1 MIIVAGSVRIPEERI
16 EDLRPVALA
25 TVEATRRE
33 AGCLTYSFAFDLK
46 EPGLLRIFEEWESRE
61 HLEGHFKQPHMG
73 PWRAKLA
80 EIGATGRSVKS
91 YESDS
96 GTPL

>member
-1 MIIVAGSVRIPEERI
+1 MIIVAGSIRIPEDRI

-25 TVEATRRE
+25 TIEATRQE
-33 AGCLTYSFAFDLK
+33 VGCITYSFAFDMQQ
-46 EPGLLRIFEEWESRE
+46 PGLLRIFEEGESRE
-61 HLEGHFKQPHMG
+61 HLQAHFKQPHMG

-91 YESDS
+91 YESDP